1 MQNIFTI
8 LIRNAVLASLVWTTL
23 PQSAGATGAEP
34 TTDPLVDPA
43 PCQAAATAKD
53 DDKIIAICGALIDN
67 EKTLKIDRVRAL
79 IARGG
84 AYDRKDQ
91 IDRAIGDYDTALRL
105 DPTLA
110 DIFNTRG
117 ELWYRKADRPKA
129 LADFGAALK
138 LNPQHEAAR
147 ANYKSLALE
156 LERLG
161 AQMAV
166 NNTPSFN
173 CATARRAVEKAICAD
188 PELAKLDRGI
198 HTVNIWVVREA
209 KTPRLRRA
217 IQREQDAFLAR
228 RNALFGRPDYDLRKA
243 MKQRFESLVGVDG
256 Y

>member
-8 LIRNAVLASLVWTTL
+8 LIRNAVLASLVWAAL

-43 PCQAAATAKD
+43 PCQAVAAAKD

-67 EKTLKIDRVRAL
+67 EKTLKIDRVKAL

-105 DPTLA
+105 DPSLA
-110 DIFNTRG
+110 DIFNARG
-117 ELWYRKADRPKA
+117 ELWYRKGDRPHA

-161 AQMAV
+161 AQMAIKDKQ
-166 NNTPSFN
+166 NLKSSTPSKP
-173 CATARRAVEKAICAD
+173 A
-188 PELAKLDRGI
+188 P
-198 HTVNIWVVREA
+198 
-209 KTPRLRRA
+209 P
-217 IQREQDAFLAR
+217 
-228 RNALFGRPDYDLRKA
+228 
-243 MKQRFESLVGVDG
+243 MK
-256 Y
+256 